1 VRTSWSSRAGRSC
14 AGSSWTHAGL
24 LGKLASRDTAR
35 DERHRLLSVAY
46 VGLLAGHG
54 LLRDDLDAEAIA
66 YAFQATFE
74 GFLRAEADGAAPDT
88 LERHADLLAQTV
100 RRAFES
106 GRAIPAGVAGA
117 VIDLVAGLIDA

>member
-1 VRTSWSSRAGRSC
+1 
-14 AGSSWTHAGL
+14 
-24 LGKLASRDTAR
+24 
-35 DERHRLLSVAY
+35 
-46 VGLLAGHG
+46 

-100 RRAFES
+100 LRAFES